1 MKIAKLITAIL
12 VSIFLFNTTYVLSD
26 NNNDFSKN
34 RVEQAR
40 SIFKQIEKGNWSLA
54 LKKSK
59 KINNKMLSDL
69 IYWLYLNKK
78 KNNANFYDYQNFI
91 TQNTNFP
98 NKSYLQ
104 YLSEHKI
111 NTESISP
118 KEIVNHFK
126 KNEPVSS
133 FGKLRMGEA
142 LIASG
147 ETERGKKLIKE
158 NFIIANLTGFELS
171 HFIKNYSEIIKLKD
185 LIRRAEWLAWENKS
199 GQLRSL
205 MPYLP
210 RDYKALYK
218 ARYLLAIRLH
228 GVEYAIKNVPNKYKN
243 NQGLL
248 YQRLHLKI

>member
-1 MKIAKLITAIL
+1 M
-12 VSIFLFNTTYVLSD
+12 
-26 NNNDFSKN
+26 
-34 RVEQAR
+34 
-40 SIFKQIEKGNWSLA
+40 
-54 LKKSK
+54 
-59 KINNKMLSDL
+59 
-69 IYWLYLNKK
+69 
-78 KNNANFYDYQNFI
+78 
-91 TQNTNFP
+91 
-98 NKSYLQ
+98 Q

-118 KEIVNHFK
+118 KEILNHFK

-133 FGKLRMGEA
+133 FGKLRLGEA

-205 MPYLP
+205 MPYLT

-248 YQRLHLKI
+248 YQRLQLKIKKDKIDSALNLLLKAKSDKENFNRPDKFWNATSIITRHLVYKKNI